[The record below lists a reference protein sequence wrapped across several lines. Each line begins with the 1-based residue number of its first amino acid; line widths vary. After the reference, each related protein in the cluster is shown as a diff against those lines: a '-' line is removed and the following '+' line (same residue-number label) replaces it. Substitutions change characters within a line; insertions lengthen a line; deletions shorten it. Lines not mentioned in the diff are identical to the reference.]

1 MSDQIKHECG
11 IALVRLRK
19 PLDYYKQKYGTWAYG
34 IQRLYL
40 LMEKQHNRGQDGA
53 GVASLKLNPQ
63 PGKTYIHR
71 SRSNDKSSLREVFDF
86 ITNSIQGN
94 PEQTEDPQWA
104 KENLPFAA
112 ELYLGHLRYG
122 IFSEN
127 SIEHIHPVVRSSN
140 WLARNLVVAG
150 NFNLTNTDAIYNQ
163 LLNIGQQPRDISDTV
178 TILEEIGHYLD
189 DANSNLYEK
198 YKEQGLSKVE
208 AAQRS
213 SDEVNIVDILRR
225 ATKKFDGG
233 YVIAGMIGNGDAFV
247 IRDPNGIRPAF
258 YYVDD
263 EIIAVASERPVLQT
277 ALDVRT
283 NGIQEIPPG
292 AALII
297 DKNGTYRVEQILPC
311 GEKKPCS
318 FERIY
323 FSRGTDKDI
332 YRERK
337 KLGELLTDSIL
348 KAIDYD
354 VDNTVFS
361 FIPNTAEIAFYGM
374 MKGIE
379 NFMLLDKQRQIIES
393 HKLLNYDELWDIIT
407 RRPRYEKIAVKDVKL
422 RTFITEGEA
431 RTNLVEHVYDVTY
444 GIIRRN
450 QDNLVIID
458 DSIVRGTTLERSI
471 LSILGRL
478 EPRKIVVVSSSP
490 QIRYPDCYGI
500 DMSRMNEFCAF
511 LAAIELLKENGK
523 ESIIHDVYQR
533 CKAQENIE
541 KEKIVNYVK
550 DIYSPFTDEQ
560 ISDKIAQI
568 LKPKN
573 LKTEVQLVFQSVEN
587 LHEAC
592 PEHTGDWYFT
602 GNYPTP
608 GGNKVVNKAFINY
621 YEGIEERPY
630 W

>member
-1 MSDQIKHECG
+1 MSEQIKHECG
-11 IALVRLRK
+11 IALIRLRK

-53 GVASLKLNPQ
+53 GVASLKLNPEA
-63 PGKTYIHR
+63 GKAYIHR
-71 SRSNDKSSLREVFDF
+71 SRSNDKASLRSVFDF
-86 ITNSIQGN
+86 IANSITGN
-94 PEQTEDPQWA
+94 PEQTENPQWA

-122 IFSEN
+122 TFGGN
-127 SIEHIHPVVRSSN
+127 SLNSVHPVMRASN

-150 NFNLTNTDAIYNQ
+150 NFNLTNTYEIYNQ
-163 LLNIGQQPRDISDTV
+163 LLSIGQQPLDISDTV
-178 TILEEIGHYLD
+178 TVLEEIGYYLD
-189 DANSNLYEK
+189 TEHSNLYKK
-198 YKEQGLSKVE
+198 YEEQGLSKIE
-208 AAQRS
+208 AAKRS
-213 SDEVNIVDILRR
+213 AEELNIVGILQH

-233 YVIAGMIGNGDAFV
+233 YVIAALIGNGDAFV

-258 YYVDD
+258 YYAND

-277 ALDVRT
+277 AFDVRT
-283 NGIQEIPPG
+283 NGIQEIQRG

-297 DKNGTYRVEQILPC
+297 NKDGTFSEEQILPC
-311 GEKKPCS
+311 GEKKSCS

-323 FSRGTDKDI
+323 FSRGTDKAI

-337 KLGELLTDSIL
+337 KLGELLTNSIL

-354 VDNTVFS
+354 LDNTVFS

-379 NFMLLDKQRQIIES
+379 DFMLHDKQKQIIES
-393 HKLLNYDELWDIIT
+393 HKLLNYDELWNIIT
-407 RRPRYEKIAVKDVKL
+407 RRPRYEKIAVKDAKL
-422 RTFITEGEA
+422 RTFITESET

-444 GIIRRN
+444 GVIRRN

-471 LSILGRL
+471 LSILERL
-478 EPRKIVVVSSSP
+478 EPRKIIIVSSSP

-511 LAAIELLKENGK
+511 LAAIELLKESGRENVIK
-523 ESIIHDVYQR
+523 DVYQR
-533 CKAQENIE
+533 CKAQENLN
-541 KEKIVNYVK
+541 KEEIVNYVK
-550 DIYSPFTDEQ
+550 DIYSPFTDEE
-560 ISDKIAQI
+560 IADKIAQR

-573 LKTEVQLVFQSVEN
+573 SQTQIQLVFQTVEN
-587 LHEAC
+587 LHVAC

-621 YEGIEERPY
+621 YEGINDRPY

>member
-11 IALVRLRK
+11 IALIRLRK
-19 PLDYYKQKYGTWAYG
+19 PLDYYHKKYGTWTYG

-63 PGKTYIHR
+63 PGKSYIHR
-71 SRSNDKSSLREVFDF
+71 SRSNSKAPLREVFDY
-86 ITNSIQGN
+86 ISDSIKTN
-94 PEQTEDPQWA
+94 PEQAENPQWA

-122 IFSEN
+122 TFGGN
-127 SIEHIHPVVRSSN
+127 SIDYVHPMMRASN
-140 WLARNLVVAG
+140 WLSRNLVVAG
-150 NFNLTNTDAIYNQ
+150 NFNLTNTDEIYNQ
-163 LLNIGQQPRDISDTV
+163 LLNIGQQPRNISDAV
-178 TILEEIGHYLD
+178 TILEEIGYYLD
-189 DANSNLYEK
+189 EENNRLYEK
-198 YKEQGLSKVE
+198 YKTQGLSKIE
-208 AAQRS
+208 ASQRTS
-213 SDEVNIVDILRR
+213 GEIDIVNILKYATRR
-225 ATKKFDGG
+225 FDGG

-258 YYVDD
+258 YYAND
-263 EIIAVASERPVLQT
+263 EIVAVASERPVLQT

-283 NGIQEIPPG
+283 NGIDEIPPG

-297 DKNGTYRVEQILPC
+297 SKDGNCRIEQILPPL
-311 GEKKPCS
+311 EKKSCS

-323 FSRGTDKDI
+323 FSRGTDKYI

-361 FIPNTAEIAFYGM
+361 FIPNTAETAFFGM
-374 MKGIE
+374 MKGVE
-379 NFMLLDKQRQIIES
+379 NFMLHDKQRQIIES
-393 HKLLNYDELWDIIT
+393 HKLLNYEELWNIIT
-407 RRPRYEKIAVKDVKL
+407 RRPLYEKIAVKDAKL
-422 RTFITEGEA
+422 RTFITEGES
-431 RTNLVEHVYDVTY
+431 RTNLVEHIYDVTY
-444 GIIRRN
+444 GVIRRN

-458 DSIVRGTTLERSI
+458 DSIVRGTTLKRSI
-471 LSILGRL
+471 ISILDRL
-478 EPRKIVVVSSSP
+478 EPRKIVIVSSCP

-511 LAAIELLKENGK
+511 LAAIELLKEHGK
-523 ESIIHDVYQR
+523 EYIIKDVYER
-533 CKAQENIE
+533 CKAQENLN
-541 KEKIVNYVK
+541 KEEIVNCVK
-550 DIYSPFTDEQ
+550 DIYSPFADEQ
-560 ISDKIAQI
+560 IAFKIAQM
-568 LKPKN
+568 LKPEHVKA
-573 LKTEVQLVFQSVEN
+573 EVQLVFQSVEN
-587 LHEAC
+587 LHAAC

-621 YEGIEERPY
+621 YEGKNERPY
-630 W
+630 

>member
-11 IALVRLRK
+11 IALIRLRK
-19 PLDYYKQKYGTWAYG
+19 PLDYYHKKYGTWTYG

-63 PGKTYIHR
+63 PGKSYIHR
-71 SRSNDKSSLREVFDF
+71 SRSNEKSSLNDVFDF
-86 ITNSIQGN
+86 ITNSIKINSEHEEN
-94 PEQTEDPQWA
+94 PVWA

-122 IFSEN
+122 TFGGN
-127 SIEHIHPVVRSSN
+127 SIDHVHPVMRASN
-140 WLARNLVVAG
+140 WLSRNLVVAG
-150 NFNLTNTDAIYNQ
+150 NFNLTNTDEIYNQ
-163 LLNIGQQPRDISDTV
+163 LLNIGQQPRDITDTV
-178 TILEEIGHYLD
+178 TILEEIGYYLD
-189 DANSNLYEK
+189 EENNHIYEK
-198 YKEQGLSKVE
+198 YKQQGLSKIE
-208 AAQRS
+208 ISKRTA
-213 SDEVNIVDILRR
+213 DEIDVANILKR
-225 ATKKFDGG
+225 ATKRFDGG
-233 YVIAGMIGNGDAFV
+233 YTIAGMIGNGDAFV

-258 YYVDD
+258 YYVND

-283 NGIQEIPPG
+283 NGISEIPPG

-297 DKNGTYRVEQILPC
+297 DKDGNCKTEQIIAA
-311 GEKKPCS
+311 GEKKSCS

-323 FSRGTDKDI
+323 FSRGTDKEI

-354 VDNTVFS
+354 LDNTVFS
-361 FIPNTAEIAFYGM
+361 FIPNTAETAFFGM
-374 MKGIE
+374 LKGIE
-379 NFMLLDKQRQIIES
+379 DFMLRDKQRQIIES
-393 HKLLNYDELWDIIT
+393 HKLLNYDELWNIIT
-407 RRPRYEKIAVKDVKL
+407 RRPRYEKIAVKDAKL

-431 RTNLVEHVYDVTY
+431 RTNLVEHIYDITY
-444 GIIRRN
+444 GVIRRN

-458 DSIVRGTTLERSI
+458 DSIVRGTTLKRSI
-471 LSILGRL
+471 ISILDRL
-478 EPRKIVVVSSSP
+478 EPRKIIVVSSCP

-511 LAAIELLKENGK
+511 LAAIELLKEHGK
-523 ESIIHDVYQR
+523 EYIIEDVYKR
-533 CKAQENIE
+533 CKAQENLN
-541 KEKIVNYVK
+541 KEEIVNHVR

-560 ISDKIAQI
+560 IAVKIAQM
-568 LKPKN
+568 LKPENAKA
-573 LKTEVQLVFQSVEN
+573 EVQLVFQSVEN
-587 LHEAC
+587 LHVAC
-592 PEHTGDWYFT
+592 PEHRGDWYFT

-621 YEGIEERPY
+621 YEGKNDRPY
-630 W
+630 

>member
-11 IALVRLRK
+11 IALIRLRK
-19 PLDYYKQKYGTWAYG
+19 PLDYYYQKYGTWAYG

-63 PGKTYIHR
+63 PGKSYIHR
-71 SRSNDKSSLREVFDF
+71 SRSNDKASLREVFDF
-86 ITNSIQGN
+86 ITKSIEGN
-94 PEQTEDPQWA
+94 PEQVENPAWA

-122 IFSEN
+122 TFGGN
-127 SIEHIHPVVRSSN
+127 SIDHVHPVMRASN
-140 WLARNLVVAG
+140 WLSRNLVVAG
-150 NFNLTNTDAIYNQ
+150 NFNLTNTDEIYNQ
-163 LLNIGQQPRDISDTV
+163 LLNIGQQPREISDAV
-178 TILEEIGHYLD
+178 TILEEIGYYLD
-189 DANSNLYEK
+189 EENNNIYEK
-198 YKEQGLSKVE
+198 YKAQGFTKIEASK
-208 AAQRS
+208 RI
-213 SDEVNIVDILRR
+213 SDEIDVVAILKR

-233 YVIAGMIGNGDAFV
+233 YVIAGMIGNGDSFV

-258 YYVDD
+258 YYAND
-263 EIIAVASERPVLQT
+263 EIVSVASERPVLQT

-283 NGIQEIPPG
+283 NGINEIPPG

-297 DKNGTYRVEQILPC
+297 SKNGSYRIEQIIPV
-311 GEKKPCS
+311 GEKKSCS

-323 FSRGTDKDI
+323 FSRGTDKEI

-348 KAIDYD
+348 KSINYD
-354 VDNTVFS
+354 LDNTVFS

-374 MKGIE
+374 MKGVE
-379 NFMLLDKQRQIIES
+379 NFMLQDKQRQIIES

-407 RRPRYEKIAVKDVKL
+407 RRPRYEKIAVKDAKL
-422 RTFITEGEA
+422 RTFITEGES
-431 RTNLVEHVYDVTY
+431 RTNLVEHIYDVTY
-444 GIIRRN
+444 GVVRRN

-458 DSIVRGTTLERSI
+458 DSIVRGTTLKRSI
-471 LSILGRL
+471 LSILERL
-478 EPRKIVVVSSSP
+478 EPRKIVIVSSCP

-511 LAAIELLKENGK
+511 LAAIELLKENGN
-523 ESIIHDVYQR
+523 EDIINDVYKR
-533 CKAQENIE
+533 CKAQENLS
-541 KEKIVNYVK
+541 KEEIINHVK
-550 DIYSPFTDEQ
+550 DIYAPFTDEQ
-560 ISDKIAQI
+560 VAVKIAQM

-573 LKTEVQLVFQSVEN
+573 SKIEVQLVFQSVEN
-587 LHEAC
+587 LHAAC

-621 YEGIEERPY
+621 YEGKSERPY
-630 W
+630 

>member
-11 IALVRLRK
+11 IALIRLRK

-63 PGKTYIHR
+63 AGKTYIHR
-71 SRSNDKSSLREVFDF
+71 SRSNDKSSLREVFDY
-86 ITNSIQGN
+86 IANSMKGN
-94 PEQTEDPQWA
+94 PEQIEDPQWA

-122 IFSEN
+122 TFGKNAIDAV
-127 SIEHIHPVVRSSN
+127 HPVMRASN

-150 NFNLTNTDAIYNQ
+150 NFNLTNTCEIYNQ
-163 LLNIGQQPRDISDTV
+163 LLSIGQQPRDVSDTV
-178 TILEEIGHYLD
+178 TILEEIGYYLD
-189 DANSNLYEK
+189 VENENLYDK
-198 YKEQGLSKVE
+198 YKEQGLSKIE

-213 SDEVNIVDILRR
+213 ANELNVVDILKH
-225 ATKKFDGG
+225 AIKKFDGG

-258 YYVDD
+258 YYAND

-277 ALDVRT
+277 TLDVRT

-297 DKNGTYRVEQILPC
+297 DKSGIYRVEQILPC
-311 GEKKPCS
+311 REKKACS

-323 FSRGTDKDI
+323 FSRGTDKAI

-354 VDNTVFS
+354 LDNTVFS

-379 NFMLLDKQRQIIES
+379 DFMLHDKQRQIIES
-393 HKLLNYDELWDIIT
+393 HKLLNYDELWNIIT
-407 RRPRYEKIAVKDVKL
+407 RRPRYEKIAVKDAKL
-422 RTFITEGEA
+422 RTFITEGES
-431 RTNLVEHVYDVTY
+431 RTNLVEHVYDITY
-444 GIIRRN
+444 GVIRRK

-458 DSIVRGTTLERSI
+458 DSIVRGTTLKRSI
-471 LSILGRL
+471 LSILERL
-478 EPRKIVVVSSSP
+478 EPRKIVIVSSSP

-511 LAAIELLKENGK
+511 LAAIELLKENNMGN
-523 ESIIHDVYQR
+523 IIKDVYQR
-533 CKAQENIE
+533 CKAQENID
-541 KEKIVNYVK
+541 KEEVVNYVK
-550 DIYSPFTDEQ
+550 DIYSPFTEQ
-560 ISDKIAQI
+560 QIADKIAQM

-573 LKTEVQLVFQSVEN
+573 SQTQIQIVFQTVEN
-587 LHEAC
+587 LHVAC

-621 YEGIEERPY
+621 YEGINERPY
-630 W
+630 

>member
-11 IALVRLRK
+11 IALIRLRK
-19 PLDYYKQKYGTWAYG
+19 PLDYYKQKYGTWTYG

-63 PGKTYIHR
+63 PGKTNIHR
-71 SRSNDKSSLREVFDF
+71 SRSNDKAALREVFDF
-86 ITNSIQGN
+86 IKNSTTGN

-112 ELYLGHLRYG
+112 ELYLGHLRYSACG
-122 IFSEN
+122 KDAIDYV
-127 SIEHIHPVVRSSN
+127 HPVMRASN

-150 NFNLTNTDAIYNQ
+150 NFNLTNTDEIYNQ
-163 LLNIGQQPRDISDTV
+163 LLNIGQQPCDINDTV
-178 TILEEIGHYLD
+178 TILEELGYYLD
-189 DANSNLYEK
+189 TENSNLYEK
-198 YKEQGLSKVE
+198 YKEQGLSKIE
-208 AAQRS
+208 AAKRS
-213 SDEVNIVDILRR
+213 AEELNIVDILKH

-233 YVIAGMIGNGDAFV
+233 YVIAGMTGNGDAFV

-258 YYVDD
+258 YYVND

-297 DKNGTYRVEQILPC
+297 DKNGTCRIEQILPC
-311 GEKKPCS
+311 REKKACS

-323 FSRGTDKDI
+323 FSRGTDKAI

-354 VDNTVFS
+354 LDNTVFS

-374 MKGIE
+374 MKGVE
-379 NFMLLDKQRQIIES
+379 SFMLHDKQRQIIDS

-407 RRPRYEKIAVKDVKL
+407 RRPRYEKIAVKDAKL
-422 RTFITEGEA
+422 RTFITEGES

-444 GIIRRN
+444 GVIRRN

-478 EPRKIVVVSSSP
+478 EPRKIVIVSSCP
-490 QIRYPDCYGI
+490 QVRYPDCYGI

-523 ESIIHDVYQR
+523 EDVINDVYKR
-533 CKAQENIE
+533 CKAQEKLD
-541 KEKIVNYVK
+541 KEKMVNHVK
-550 DIYSPFTDEQ
+550 DIYAPFTDEQ
-560 ISDKIAQI
+560 IADKIAQM

-573 LKTEVQLVFQSVEN
+573 LQTQVQLVFQSVEN
-587 LHEAC
+587 LHLAC

-608 GGNKVVNKAFINY
+608 GGNKVITKAFINY
-621 YEGIEERPY
+621 YEGINERPF